1 MKNKEAICIFLIA
14 FLTVSVSAKTKN
26 DLVKVFI
33 SKEYLEEDS
42 SSSLFWTPPEK
53 PIWGNKLVYSQLK
66 KLKDPFYIAK
76 KEESSDLTLIP
87 KNIEY
92 EKIKVGD
99 IEYYKDRNGWTG
111 KIKYQETFVVEILMI
126 DSYGNCFNKI
136 SEKFSGNGYNHS
148 GSKWSAKM
156 EVEYRFY
163 RICLNNILKE
173 SHLYAIF
180 EPPLGKNRATS
191 PLSRATLSI

>member
-1 MKNKEAICIFLIA
+1 
-14 FLTVSVSAKTKN
+14 
-26 DLVKVFI
+26 
-33 SKEYLEEDS
+33 
-42 SSSLFWTPPEK
+42 
-53 PIWGNKLVYSQLK
+53 
-66 KLKDPFYIAK
+66 
-76 KEESSDLTLIP
+76 
-87 KNIEY
+87 
-92 EKIKVGD
+92 VGD

-148 GSKWSAKM
+148 GSKLSKRSAKM